1 MAKRSRARASGNW
14 IMRSLSARLLVLTI
28 FFVMLS
34 EVLIFGPSV
43 ARYRVSWLE
52 EKLGAAHLAV
62 LALDATPDGMVSE
75 RLRNQLLDH
84 VDAAAISVRRGAA
97 RLVLSRDMP
106 PSVAETVKLAD
117 MEWPKLIGDAF
128 KTLWRAE
135 DRVLRVIGHSPKDPN
150 VVIEMV
156 IHERPLHE
164 SLVEFAWRI
173 LWLSLLI
180 SLITAALVY
189 FSLHW
194 LMVRPMRRLTENIV
208 AFHEDPENIRHALR
222 SSHRS
227 DEIGVAERELAAMQ
241 DDLRAALRQKSH
253 LAALGTAVAKVN
265 HDLRGILSSAL
276 LVSDR
281 LETSKDPSVRSITPR
296 IISSIERAVSLCTE
310 TLSYVG
316 KERPTVKRERFPLHD
331 LVGEIGA
338 ELAPDGMAA
347 FEVRNAVDA
356 TLKVEADRAQ
366 LYRVLNNIVRNAAEA
381 GAEALTVS
389 ARINGAGIE
398 IDLRDDGPGLAPRA
412 HDNLFKPFDGSARA
426 GGTGLGLAIASELM
440 RNHGGGLE
448 LVETGAEGTC
458 FRATLPVG

>member
-1 MAKRSRARASGNW
+1 
-14 IMRSLSARLLVLTI
+14 MRSLSARLLVLTI

-106 PSVAETVKLAD
+106 PSVAETVELAD
-117 MEWPKLIGDAF
+117 MEWPRLIGDAF
-128 KTLWRAE
+128 KTLLHAE

-208 AFHEDPENIRHALR
+208 AFHEDPEDIRHALR
-222 SSHRS
+222 PSNRS

-310 TLSYVG
+310 TLNYVG
-316 KERPTVKRERFPLHD
+316 KERPTIKRERFSLRD

-347 FEVRNAVDA
+347 FGIKNAVDSS
-356 TLKVEADRAQ
+356 LKVEADRAQ
-366 LYRVLNNIVRNAAEA
+366 LYRVLNNIARNAAEA
-381 GAEALTVS
+381 GAETLTVS

-448 LVETGAEGTC
+448 LVETGAKGTC
-458 FRATLPVG
+458 FRATLPIG

>member
-1 MAKRSRARASGNW
+1 
-14 IMRSLSARLLVLTI
+14 MRSLSARLLVLTI

-106 PSVAETVKLAD
+106 PSVAETVELAD
-117 MEWPKLIGDAF
+117 MEWPRLIGDAF
-128 KTLWRAE
+128 KTLLHAE

-164 SLVEFAWRI
+164 SLVQFAWRI
-173 LWLSLLI
+173 FWLSLLI

-208 AFHEDPENIRHALR
+208 AFHEDPEDIRHALR
-222 SSHRS
+222 PSNRS

-316 KERPTVKRERFPLHD
+316 KERPTVKRERFSLRD

-347 FEVRNAVDA
+347 FGIKNAVDSS
-356 TLKVEADRAQ
+356 LKVEADRAQ
-366 LYRVLNNIVRNAAEA
+366 LYRVLNNIARNAAEA
-381 GAEALTVS
+381 GAETLTVS

-448 LVETGAEGTC
+448 LVETGAKGTC
-458 FRATLPVG
+458 FRATLPIG

>member
-1 MAKRSRARASGNW
+1 
-14 IMRSLSARLLVLTI
+14 MRSLSARLLVLTI

-106 PSVAETVKLAD
+106 PSVAETVELAD
-117 MEWPKLIGDAF
+117 MEWPRLIGDAF
-128 KTLWRAE
+128 KTLLHAE

-164 SLVEFAWRI
+164 SLVQFAWRI
-173 LWLSLLI
+173 FWLSLLI

-208 AFHEDPENIRHALR
+208 AFHEDPEDIRHALR
-222 SSHRS
+222 PSNRS

-310 TLSYVG
+310 TLNYVG
-316 KERPTVKRERFPLHD
+316 KERPTIKRERFSLRD

-347 FEVRNAVDA
+347 FGIKNAVDSS
-356 TLKVEADRAQ
+356 LKVEADRAQ
-366 LYRVLNNIVRNAAEA
+366 LYRVLNNIARNAAEA
-381 GAEALTVS
+381 GAETLTVS

-448 LVETGAEGTC
+448 LVETGAKGTC
-458 FRATLPVG
+458 FRATLPIG

>member
-128 KTLWRAE
+128 KTLLRAE

-222 SSHRS
+222 PSHRS

>member
-1 MAKRSRARASGNW
+1 
-14 IMRSLSARLLVLTI
+14 MRSLSARLLVLTI

-106 PSVAETVKLAD
+106 PSVAETVELAD
-117 MEWPKLIGDAF
+117 MEWPRLIGDAF
-128 KTLWRAE
+128 KTLLHAE

-164 SLVEFAWRI
+164 SLVQFAWRI
-173 LWLSLLI
+173 FWLSLLI

-208 AFHEDPENIRHALR
+208 AFHEDPEDIRHALR
-222 SSHRS
+222 PSNRS

-316 KERPTVKRERFPLHD
+316 KERPTVKRERFSLRD

-347 FEVRNAVDA
+347 FGIKNAVDSS
-356 TLKVEADRAQ
+356 LKVEADRAQ
-366 LYRVLNNIVRNAAEA
+366 LYRVLNNIARNAAEA
-381 GAEALTVS
+381 GAETLTAS

-448 LVETGAEGTC
+448 LVETGAKGTC
-458 FRATLPVG
+458 FRATLPIG